1 MLVPMTAATSLY
13 VMVASVLQGD
23 GRCMRQDGK
32 AAGKERWIIFL
43 GVLPYLAQ
51 VSVEKNS

>member
-1 MLVPMTAATSLY
+1 MTAATSLY